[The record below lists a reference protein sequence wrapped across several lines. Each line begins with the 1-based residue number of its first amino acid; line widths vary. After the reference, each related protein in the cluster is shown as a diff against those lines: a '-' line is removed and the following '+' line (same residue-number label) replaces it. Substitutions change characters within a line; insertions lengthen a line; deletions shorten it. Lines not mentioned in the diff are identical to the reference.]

1 MDEGKILLLI
11 LLIYFIIG
19 AILTFKINRRKD
31 KAASFQS
38 WLKYLVY
45 LGIILALFILIF
57 YLKSYFKIACLWIVL
72 VGFFELLRLEIKS
85 PTDNKLYISVVLFI
99 FLAFAWQFYSFSL
112 LEQPILLI
120 TFFTVSAFDA
130 FSQMMGQLWGK
141 SKIAPQISPN
151 KTIGGFIGGLVLA
164 TLTAILIGNLLE
176 FDFAISIFWGLSIS
190 ISAFIGDLAASAVK
204 RKYHVKDFSQLIPG
218 HGGYLDRFD
227 SLIFAGG
234 TVSLLN
240 RLI

>member
-1 MDEGKILLLI
+1 MDEGKILFLI
-11 LLIYFIIG
+11 LSIYFIVG
-19 AILTFKINRRKD
+19 AIMTFKINRQKD

-45 LGIILALFILIF
+45 LGLILSLFVLIF
-57 YLKSYFKIACLWIVL
+57 YLKSYFKIACLWIVFI
-72 VGFFELLRLEIKS
+72 GFFELLRLEIKS
-85 PTDNKLYISVVLFI
+85 QIHYKFFFPVVFILFSI
-99 FLAFAWQFYSFSL
+99 FAWQFYSFSL
-112 LEQPILLI
+112 LEKPILLL

-130 FSQMMGQLWGK
+130 FSQMMGQLFGK
-141 SKIAPQISPN
+141 RKIAPQISPN
-151 KTIGGFIGGLVLA
+151 KTMGGFIGGLVLA
-164 TLTAILIGNLLE
+164 TLTAILIGNLLK

-190 ISAFIGDLAASAVK
+190 ISAFVGDLAASAVK

-227 SLIFAGG
+227 SLIFAGA